1 MFKKLKK
8 LFNAKKEQHKH
19 NYNLTFDN
27 VAIPEIHTHK
37 SDKNQEETPFQH
49 PIQYDNVAIPKFHI
63 RAKKNKKKSDYKKK
77 EQARK
82 KFSFFF
88 VMKNISSLIYI

>member
-27 VAIPEIHTHK
+27 VAIPEIHTNK
-37 SDKNQEETPFQH
+37 SDKHQEEAPNQH
-49 PIQYDNVAIPKFHI
+49 PIQYDNVAIPEVHI
-63 RAKKNKKKSDYKKK
+63 RAKKNK
-77 EQARK
+77 
-82 KFSFFF
+82 
-88 VMKNISSLIYI
+88 

>member
-37 SDKNQEETPFQH
+37 SDKHQEDPPCQH
-49 PIQYDNVAIPKFHI
+49 PIQYDNVAIPEVHI
-63 RAKKNKKKSDYKKK
+63 GETHEEEPEPEREENITYENVAIPEIHIYRKKK
-77 EQARK
+77 
-82 KFSFFF
+82 
-88 VMKNISSLIYI
+88 